1 MVLVIDPDLG
11 ITKTADPPLVQ
22 KGLTTLFTIT
32 ITNNGTQ
39 TLSSLEVSD
48 PLSPTCDRAVGQ
60 LPDLTPGAS
69 TSDTCQS
76 LMVLNAFTNV
86 ATVTAQRPNAEP
98 VMSSVSVDVM
108 VIVLNE
114 SIPTLSELGLLIRIL
129 LLGGTGYF
137 LFRRRLKKK
146 REMV

>member
-48 PLSPTCDRAVGQ
+48 PLSPTCDRAVG
-60 LPDLTPGAS
+60 
-69 TSDTCQS
+69 
-76 LMVLNAFTNV
+76 
-86 ATVTAQRPNAEP
+86 
-98 VMSSVSVDVM
+98 
-108 VIVLNE
+108 
-114 SIPTLSELGLLIRIL
+114 
-129 LLGGTGYF
+129 
-137 LFRRRLKKK
+137 
-146 REMV
+146 